1 MENIANIVTVRNIL
15 NEYDLKAKKKY
26 GQNFLVDEETVGKI
40 VNEVE
45 EDCLV
50 IEIGPGLGALTQ
62 RLCEKAHKVIA
73 FEIDSDLVEI
83 LNEEFSDIENVEI
96 INKDITEVD
105 LKEVMERECQG
116 RTCNI
121 VSNLPYYITTEI
133 LTQVFCD
140 SEQVSKIIVMMQKE
154 VAMRFVNRTDRK
166 DYNLVNVLADLYS
179 DYDLVCKVGK
189 HCFFPVPGVDS
200 AVVRFVMN
208 DREVNM
214 DLVDFI
220 RDCFTN
226 RRKMLMSVLKQ
237 KGYEADSEVFSKA
250 GLSDKARV
258 EELDCNDF
266 VKLYEVIR

>member
-1 MENIANIVTVRNIL
+1 MESIANIVTVRNIL
-15 NEYDLKAKKKY
+15 SEHDLKAKKKY
-26 GQNFLVDEETVGKI
+26 GQNFLVDEETVRRI

-83 LNEEFSDIENVEI
+83 LNEEFSGIENVEI
-96 INKDITEVD
+96 INKDITEVNI
-105 LKEVMERECQG
+105 KEVIESEREG

-121 VSNLPYYITTEI
+121 VSNLPYYITTDI

-140 SEQVSKIIVMMQKE
+140 SDNVSRIIVMMQKE
-154 VAMRFVNRTDRK
+154 VAMRFVNRADKK

-179 DYDLVCKVGK
+179 DYELVCRVGK
-189 HCFFPVPGVDS
+189 HCFFPAPQVDS
-200 AVVRFVMN
+200 AVVRFVRN
-208 DREVNM
+208 DREI
-214 DLVDFI
+214 DQGLIEFI
-220 RDCFTN
+220 RDCFAN
-226 RRKMLMSVLKQ
+226 RRKLLVSVLKQ
-237 KGYEADSEVFSKA
+237 KGYEVDSEVFSKA

-258 EELDCNDF
+258 EELDYNDF
-266 VKLYEVIR
+266 VRLYEVIG